1 MYIVRNTGKGE
12 SIFMKAVLIPGDGI
26 GREIAES
33 VRAVSAALDT
43 GIEWQEYAAGAE
55 YAAESGE
62 LIAPGA
68 LDAIEACGWALKGPT
83 ATPIGKGFRSINVQ
97 LRQRFSTY
105 ANLRPVHTL
114 PGVPTRFDNV
124 DLVIVRENTEDDGFS
139 GK

>member
-1 MYIVRNTGKGE
+1 
-12 SIFMKAVLIPGDGI
+12 MKAVLIPGDGI

-68 LDAIEACGWALKGPT
+68 LDAIEACGWAL
-83 ATPIGKGFRSINVQ
+83 
-97 LRQRFSTY
+97 
-105 ANLRPVHTL
+105 
-114 PGVPTRFDNV
+114 
-124 DLVIVRENTEDDGFS
+124 
-139 GK
+139 